1 MPATMSRS
9 NSRSPEETMYSTIT
23 DDIIERTYNGDIRK
37 EDAMTLLDASPF
49 ELFSLADDLRYKTV
63 GNDVTYITN
72 RNIYLTN
79 MCAGNCGFC
88 AFKEKEGYILST
100 DKVLEEVEK
109 AHSAGAIE
117 VCVQGG
123 YIPQLNMDYYTEIFD
138 AISSNY
144 PSMNIHALS
153 PMEVFHAAK
162 MEKIPIA
169 EAFTILKEC
178 GVGTLTGTS
187 AEILADRVRKIICPG
202 KITKE
207 QWIDSIEASHNAG
220 LRTNATMMYGHVETA
235 EERMDHIFTIQNIQ
249 KRTGGFT
256 EFIPM
261 AFMPYNNRT
270 GEEMMQEGKFMS
282 TGITDLQVQAISRI
296 ILYKHIDNIQAPWV
310 KLGKKLAQVALCC
323 GANDLGG
330 TLMEDKIT
338 IASGGTNGEYTPAAE
353 IEWLIHQT
361 GRTPKKRNALYEAVL

>member
-1 MPATMSRS
+1 
-9 NSRSPEETMYSTIT
+9 MYSIIT
-23 DDIIERTYNGDIRK
+23 DDIIERAYNGEIRK
-37 EDAMTLLDASPF
+37 EDAMKLLDASPF

-100 DKVLEEVEK
+100 EKVLEEVER
-109 AHSAGAIE
+109 AQSAGAIE

-162 MEKIPIA
+162 MEKIPVG
-169 EAFTILKEC
+169 EAFSILKEC

-187 AEILADRVRKIICPG
+187 AEILADRVRKIICPS
-202 KITKE
+202 KITKQ
-207 QWIDSIEASHNAG
+207 QWIDTIEASHNEG
-220 LRTNATMMYGHVETA
+220 LQTNATMMYGHVETA
-235 EERMDHIFTIQNIQ
+235 EERIDHIFTIQNIQ

-261 AFMPYNNRT
+261 AFMPYNNRI
-270 GEEMMQEGKFMS
+270 GEEMMQRGKFMT
-282 TGITDLQVQAISRI
+282 TGIIDLQLQAISRI
-296 ILYKHIDNIQAPWV
+296 ILHKYIDNIQAPWV
-310 KLGKKLAQVALCC
+310 KLGKKLAQVALSC

-338 IASGGTNGEYTPAAE
+338 VASGGTNGEYTPAAE
-353 IEWLIHQT
+353 IEWLIRQT
-361 GRTPKKRNALYEAVL
+361 GRTPKQRNALYEAVL